1 MCYHKR
7 TLYTPC
13 GHASWGRQVLA
24 CPLQDSFLDGEAG
37 LAQQPCDTMNA
48 HPLHSVRVEMACPG
62 CGKKQRRARATFEQI
77 RNELK
82 GARER
87 LARHRK
93 SDGGDGGRGGGH
105 EKRQQEEEGGGGERE
120 REKLAGGT
128 GEEEGGGEEE
138 EGFREVRWE
147 EHAASDGVDDGEFD
161 PIVLYRQ

>member
-7 TLYTPC
+7 TLYSPC

-24 CPLQDSFLDGEAG
+24 CPLQDNFLDGEAG
-37 LAQQPCDTMNA
+37 LAQPCDTMNA

-82 GARER
+82 GAREK

-93 SDGGDGGRGGGH
+93 SVAGGGRGGGH
-105 EKRQQEEEGGGGERE
+105 EKQQGGEEGDRGE
-120 REKLAGGT
+120 REKLAGRT
-128 GEEEGGGEEE
+128 GEEEEGEEE
-138 EGFREVRWE
+138 EGFMEVRWE

-161 PIVLYRQ
+161 PIELYRR